1 MDTISETL
9 APNLPS
15 AMDAS
20 VSEMQQTQTNRHL
33 IVQPHQNHAIS
44 SSLHAFYAA
53 AVNGNKATALWR
65 LPAAGDICAVVD
77 LDKVNEL
84 THIDF
89 HRRHAGFVFAPF
101 VNGRRNAAYR
111 IDADVIYTPAG
122 LRLRD
127 AGDNQ
132 RRRRA
137 QQQFAAEYAGYT
149 DLVERGKPVPG
160 GWYAPAE
167 HSSER
172 AATEDEYTS
181 LVHKTVDFIRTAGI
195 AKVVVSRTTRQP
207 LPQGFDAVNTF
218 LELAVRYPTAFVS
231 LVAIPGIGTWLGA
244 SPEVLLT
251 LDGEGLNTMALAGTQ
266 RRPED
271 RPLSAV
277 EWGHKEA
284 SEQEMVSDYVRDFF
298 VRAGVANLQEEG
310 PRTVAAANVVHLQT
324 LFRVELPEHER
335 LALANRVLDEL
346 HPTSAVCGMPKPR
359 ALAFILEHEGYDR
372 RFYSGFLGPVHMDG
386 QSSLYVNLRCM
397 QLDAG
402 FASLYVGGGIT
413 AESDPPSEW
422 RETEMKAETML
433 SVLRQP
439 Q

>member
-1 MDTISETL
+1 MDTIFKTL
-9 APNLPS
+9 APKTPS

-20 VSEMQQTQTNRHL
+20 VSEMQKTHTDRHL
-33 IVQPHQNHAIS
+33 IVQSQRDPAGS
-44 SSLHAFYAA
+44 GSLHAFYAA
-53 AVNGNKATALWR
+53 AVNGAKAAALWR
-65 LPAAGDICAVVD
+65 LPGTGDICAVVD
-77 LDKVNEL
+77 LDRVNEL

-89 HRRHAGFVFAPF
+89 QRRHAGFVFAPF
-101 VNGRRNAAYR
+101 VTGRRNAAYR
-111 IDADVIYTPAG
+111 IDADVIYTPEG

-127 AGDNQ
+127 PGDNS

-137 QQQFAAEYAGYT
+137 QQNFAAEYAKYAA
-149 DLVERGKPVPG
+149 LVQEGRPIPG
-160 GWYAPAE
+160 GWYAPVE
-167 HSSER
+167 HSQER

-181 LVHKTVDFIRTAGI
+181 LVRKTVDFIREASI

-207 LPQGFDAVNTF
+207 LPERFDAVNAF

-251 LDGEGLNTMALAGTQ
+251 LDGEGLTTMALAGTQ

-271 RPLSAV
+271 RPLAAV

-284 SEQEMVSDYVRDFF
+284 IEQEMVSDYVREFF
-298 VRAGVANLQEEG
+298 VRAGVTNLQEEG

-324 LFRVELPEHER
+324 LFRVDLPEQAR

-346 HPTSAVCGMPKPR
+346 HPTSAVCGMPKHR

-386 QSSLYVNLRCM
+386 RSSLYVNLRCM
-397 QLDAG
+397 QLDEG

-413 AESDPPSEW
+413 AESDPASEW

-433 SVLRQP
+433 SVLRP
-439 Q
+439 PG

>member
-1 MDTISETL
+1 
-9 APNLPS
+9 
-15 AMDAS
+15 MDAS
-20 VSEMQQTQTNRHL
+20 VSDMHKTQTDRHL
-33 IVQPHQNHAIS
+33 HDPLHADLAIS

-53 AVNGNKATALWR
+53 ALREAKAAALWR
-65 LPAAGDICAVVD
+65 LPGGNDVRAVVD
-77 LDKVNEL
+77 LDRVNEL

-101 VNGRRNAAYR
+101 VTGQRNAAYR

-132 RRRRA
+132 KRRRA
-137 QQQFAAEYAGYT
+137 QQQFAAEYESLLQDAAG
-149 DLVERGKPVPG
+149 GQAPVPG
-160 GWYAPAE
+160 RWYAPTEQAP
-167 HSSER
+167 ER
-172 AATEDEYTS
+172 AAGEAEYTS
-181 LVHKTVDFIRTAGI
+181 LVRKTVEFIREAGI
-195 AKVVVSRTTRQP
+195 TKVVVSRTTRQP
-207 LPQGFDAVNTF
+207 LPQGFDAVDTF
-218 LELAVRYPTAFVS
+218 LELTVRYPTAFVS

-251 LDGEGLNTMALAGTQ
+251 LDGEGLTTMALAGTQ

-271 RPLSAV
+271 LPLAEV

-298 VRAGVANLQEEG
+298 VRAGVTNLQEEG

-324 LFRVELPEHER
+324 LFRVDLPEHER

-346 HPTSAVCGMPKPR
+346 HPTSAVCGMPKHR

-386 QSSLYVNLRCM
+386 QSNLFVNLRCM
-397 QLDAG
+397 QLGGG

-413 AESDPPSEW
+413 AESDPASEW

>member
-1 MDTISETL
+1 
-9 APNLPS
+9 
-15 AMDAS
+15 MDAS
-20 VSEMQQTQTNRHL
+20 VSEMQQTHTDRHL
-33 IVQPHQNHAIS
+33 IVQPHRNLAVAG
-44 SSLHAFYAA
+44 SLHAFYAA
-53 AVNGNKATALWR
+53 AVNGAKATALWR
-65 LPAAGDICAVVD
+65 LPGTGDIHAVVD

-101 VNGRRNAAYR
+101 VTGRRNAAYR
-111 IDADVIYTPAG
+111 IDADVIYTPEG

-127 AGDNQ
+127 AGDNS

-137 QQQFAAEYAGYT
+137 QQQFASEYAEYAR
-149 DLVERGKPVPG
+149 LMQCGKPLPG

-167 HSSER
+167 HSQER
-172 AATEDEYTS
+172 TATEDEYTS
-181 LVHKTVDFIRTAGI
+181 LVRKTVDFIRAAGI
-195 AKVVVSRTTRQP
+195 AKVVVSRTTHQP
-207 LPQGFDAVNTF
+207 LPEGFDAVTTF

-231 LVAIPGIGTWLGA
+231 LVAIPGIGTWVGA
-244 SPEVLLT
+244 SPEALLT

-277 EWGHKEA
+277 EWSHKEA

-298 VRAGVANLQEEG
+298 VRAGVTNLQEEG

-346 HPTSAVCGMPKPR
+346 HPTSAVCGMPKHR

-386 QSSLYVNLRCM
+386 QSNLYVNLRCM

-413 AESDPPSEW
+413 AESDPAGEW
-422 RETEMKAETML
+422 RETEMKTETML